1 MPNMTALT
9 PVALTTLEH
18 SMAKKTVEIE
28 LVKTEAGYRCAL
40 KLLSAFF
47 DHPPATGSALE
58 AEFELLMMMVERYE
72 AEHITVKAP
81 DPVAAIEFAIE
92 QRGLSPADLQQVLGS
107 RQRVHDILRKKR
119 RLSLEHVRALRDKL
133 LIPAEVLIQAY

>member
-1 MPNMTALT
+1 
-9 PVALTTLEH
+9 
-18 SMAKKTVEIE
+18 
-28 LVKTEAGYRCAL
+28 
-40 KLLSAFF
+40 
-47 DHPPATGSALE
+47 
-58 AEFELLMMMVERYE
+58 MMMVERYE
-72 AEHITVKAP
+72 AENITVKAP

-119 RLSLEHVRALRDKL
+119 RLSLEHVRALHDKL

>member
-1 MPNMTALT
+1 
-9 PVALTTLEH
+9 
-18 SMAKKTVEIE
+18 MAKKTIDIE
-28 LVKTEAGYRCAL
+28 LVKTEATYRRAL

-47 DHPPATGSALE
+47 DHPPAAGSALE

-92 QRGLSPADLQQVLGS
+92 QRGLSPADMQQVLGS

-119 RLSLEHVRALRDKL
+119 RLSLDHVRALHAKL
-133 LIPAEVLIQAY
+133 LIPADVLIQAY